1 MSTTHQHGLLG
12 AIKDEARHL
21 HDIERK
27 GDAPETPFIA
37 LTGVFLSLLPT
48 FAFVVTLAL
57 IGYYTGY

>member
-1 MSTTHQHGLLG
+1 MSAHQHRVLG
-12 AIKDEARHL
+12 AIGDEARHL

-37 LTGVFLSLLPT
+37 LTGVFLLLLPI